1 MGVLIASVFGL
12 VLWIVLWALGTKS
25 MDAFL
30 LTITIFLVACAVRVV
45 RQHRGRGPQHADVG

>member
-12 VLWIVLWALGTKS
+12 VLWIVLWALGAKS
-25 MDAFL
+25 LDAFL